1 MANQQTTKS
10 QKKRTSSREDD
21 RSLARIL
28 VERRHLTL
36 QQAKGLLARLKNG
49 ESDNTLENILTAEDI
64 LSEDII
70 LEAKASLW
78 NVPFIDLRNYEIDP
92 EVLELVPGEVA
103 KRFRFF
109 PLFRID
115 ETLLIAMSDP
125 KDVNAIDKVTQLTK
139 LNVSPALSSSEAV
152 IEAIEKYYGEE
163 IEILEQNHQKVGN
176 DEFQDILEVIEAQEE
191 QDVGGEQEQSV
202 QDLERLAEEA
212 PVVKMTNMVL
222 IQAITQKASDIH
234 INPEEDQLRVR
245 YRVDGV
251 LLNSHNL
258 PKNLQEALVSR
269 IKILSNLDIAE
280 HRIPQDG
287 QMHIKLK
294 DGKDVDMRVSTLPS
308 AHGENVVLRI
318 LDRSAALM
326 DLQNLGFEEDNYQ
339 KIVELLSN
347 AYGIILVTGPTGSG
361 KSTTLYAALNI
372 LSTIE
377 KNVITLEDPIEYRLP
392 LIRQSQVNRKA
403 GMTFAKGLRAI
414 LRQDPD
420 IVMVGEIRDTET
432 ANIAV
437 QAALTGHLVLSTLH
451 TNDAASA
458 VTRLEEMGIEP
469 FLISTA
475 VLGVQAQ
482 RLVRRICPHCR
493 EEYEPPENIEIP
505 DKVISNLGLKKD
517 ELKFFKGKGCKR
529 CRKTGYKGR
538 ISIVEVLPL
547 SKKIKTQILK
557 GGSTLDIQTT
567 AEEEGMR
574 PLMHDGWIKVM
585 KGITTIEEV
594 IRVTNI
600 K

>member
-1 MANQQTTKS
+1 MAKQQTSTKS
-10 QKKRTSSREDD
+10 ANKRTSSREDD
-21 RSLARIL
+21 RSLARVL

-49 ESDNTLENILTAEDI
+49 ESNNSLENILKEEEI
-64 LSEDII
+64 LTEDII

-92 EVLELVPGEVA
+92 EVLELIPGDVA
-103 KRFRFF
+103 KRYRFF

-139 LNVSPALSSSEAV
+139 LDVSPALSSSEAV

-163 IEILEQNHQKVGN
+163 VEILEQNVNN

-191 QDVGGEQEQSV
+191 QDVTGEQEQSV

-222 IQAITQKASDIH
+222 MQAINQGASDIH
-234 INPEEDQLRVR
+234 INPEEDQVRVR
-245 YRVDGV
+245 YRLDGV
-251 LLNSHNL
+251 LQDSHHL
-258 PKNLQEALVSR
+258 PKNLQEALISR

-287 QMHIKLK
+287 QMHVKMK
-294 DGKDVDMRVSTLPS
+294 SGKEVDMRVSTLPS

-318 LDRSAALM
+318 LDRNATLM
-326 DLQNLGFEEDNYQ
+326 DLQNLGFEDDNHK
-339 KIVELLSN
+339 KIMNLISN

-361 KSTTLYAALNI
+361 KSTTLYASLNI

-377 KNVITLEDPIEYRLP
+377 KNIITLEDPIEYRLP
-392 LIRQSQVNRKA
+392 LIRQSQVHRKA

-420 IVMVGEIRDTET
+420 IVMVGEIRDQET

-475 VLGVQAQ
+475 VLGVLAQ
-482 RLVRRICPHCR
+482 RLVRRICPNCKQ
-493 EEYEPPENIEIP
+493 ESEKPEDIEIP
-505 DKVISNLGLKKD
+505 EEVIKGLGLKKD
-517 ELKFFKGKGCKR
+517 ELKFFKGKGCSR
-529 CRKTGYKGR
+529 CRNTGYKGR
-538 ISIVEVLPL
+538 ISVVEVLPVT
-547 SKKIKTQILK
+547 KKIKTQILK
-557 GGSTLDIQTT
+557 GGSTLDVETA

-574 PLMHDGWIKVM
+574 PLVYDGWIKVM
-585 KGITTIEEV
+585 KGITTIDEV

>member
-1 MANQQTTKS
+1 MARQQTTKS
-10 QKKRTSSREDD
+10 VKKRISNREDD
-21 RSLARIL
+21 RSLARVL

-36 QQAKGLLARLKNG
+36 QQAKGLLSRLKNG
-49 ESDNTLENILTAEDI
+49 ESNNSLEYILKEEEI
-64 LSEDII
+64 LPEDII

-92 EVLELVPGEVA
+92 EVLELIPGEVA
-103 KRFRFF
+103 KRYRFF

-139 LNVSPALSSSEAV
+139 LDVSPALSSSDAV
-152 IEAIEKYYGEE
+152 IEAIEKYYGED
-163 IEILEQNHQKVGN
+163 IDYTDQKVSN
-176 DEFQDILEVIEAQEE
+176 DEFQDILEVIEAEEE
-191 QDVGGEQEQSV
+191 QELGGDHEQSV
-202 QDLERLAEEA
+202 QDLEKLAEEA

-222 IQAITQKASDIH
+222 VQAITQGASDIH
-234 INPEEDQLRVR
+234 VNPEEDKLRVR
-245 YRVDGV
+245 YRIDGV
-251 LLNSHNL
+251 LQDSHIL
-258 PKNLQEALVSR
+258 PKNLQEALISR
-269 IKILSNLDIAE
+269 IKILSNIDIAE

-294 DGKDVDMRVSTLPS
+294 NGKEVDMRVSTLPS
-308 AHGENVVLRI
+308 AYGENVVLRI
-318 LDRSAALM
+318 LDKSSALM
-326 DLQNLGFEEDNYQ
+326 DLQNLGFEDDNYR
-339 KIVELLSN
+339 KIINLIRN

-361 KSTTLYAALNI
+361 KSTTLYAALNM

-392 LIRQSQVNRKA
+392 LIRQSQVHRKA

-432 ANIAV
+432 ASIAV

-469 FLISTA
+469 FLISTS
-475 VLGVQAQ
+475 VLGLLAQ
-482 RLVRRICPHCR
+482 RLVRRICPHCK
-493 EEYEPPENIEIP
+493 EECEHPEDIDIP
-505 DKVISNLGLKKD
+505 EKVISNLGLAKEK
-517 ELKFFKGKGCKR
+517 LKFFKGKGCKR

-538 ISIVEVLPL
+538 ISIVEVLPVT
-547 SKKIKTQILK
+547 KKIRTQILK
-557 GGSTLDIQTT
+557 RGSTLDIQTV

-574 PLMHDGWIKVM
+574 PLLHDGWFKVM
-585 KGITTIEEV
+585 QGITSVEEV

>member
-1 MANQQTTKS
+1 MAKQETTKS
-10 QKKRTSSREDD
+10 SQKRAPSREDD
-21 RSLARIL
+21 RSLARVL
-28 VERRHLTL
+28 VERKHLTL

-49 ESDNTLENILTAEDI
+49 ESQNSLENLLKEEEILA
-64 LSEDII
+64 EDII

-92 EVLELVPGEVA
+92 EVLELIPGEIA

-139 LNVSPALSSSEAV
+139 LNVSPALSSPEAV

-163 IEILEQNHQKVGN
+163 VEIEDQNVGN
-176 DEFQDILEVIEAQEE
+176 EDLQDILEVIEAEEDQELS
-191 QDVGGEQEQSV
+191 GEEQSV
-202 QDLERLAEEA
+202 QDLEKLAEEA

-222 IQAITQKASDIH
+222 IQAITQGASDIH

-245 YRVDGV
+245 YRIDGV
-251 LLNSHNL
+251 LQNSHNL

-294 DGKDVDMRVSTLPS
+294 NGKEVDMRVSTLPS
-308 AHGENVVLRI
+308 AFGENVVLRI

-326 DLQNLGFEEDNYQ
+326 DLQNLGFEEDNY
-339 KIVELLSN
+339 KNIVSLLSN
-347 AYGIILVTGPTGSG
+347 AYGILLVTGPTGSG
-361 KSTTLYAALNI
+361 KSTTLYAALNM

-392 LIRQSQVNRKA
+392 LIRQSQVHRKA

-420 IVMVGEIRDTET
+420 IVMVGEIRDAET

-482 RLVRRICPHCR
+482 RLVRRICPHCK
-493 EEYEPPENIEIP
+493 EECEKPEDVEIP
-505 DKVISNLGLKKD
+505 EDVFKRLGINKD
-517 ELKFFKGKGCKR
+517 EIKFFKGKGCKK
-529 CRKTGYKGR
+529 CRNTGYKGR
-538 ISIVEVLPL
+538 ISIIEVLPIT
-547 SKKIKTQILK
+547 KKIKTLVIK
-557 GGSTLDIQTT
+557 GGSTVEIQDA
-567 AEEEGMR
+567 AEEDGMR
-574 PLMHDGWIKVM
+574 PLLHDGWIKVL
-585 KGITTIEEV
+585 KGITTVEEV

>member
-1 MANQQTTKS
+1 MAKQQTTKS
-10 QKKRTSSREDD
+10 PQKRTSSREND
-21 RSLARIL
+21 RSLARVL
-28 VERRHLTL
+28 VERKHLTL

-49 ESDNTLENILTAEDI
+49 ESHNSLENVLKEEEILT
-64 LSEDII
+64 EDII

-78 NVPFIDLRNYEIDP
+78 NVPFIDLKNYEIDP
-92 EVLELVPGEVA
+92 EVLELIPGEVA

-163 IEILEQNHQKVGN
+163 VEIEDQNVGN
-176 DEFQDILEVIEAQEE
+176 NDLQDILEVIEAQEDKE
-191 QDVGGEQEQSV
+191 ISGEQEQSV
-202 QDLERLAEEA
+202 QDLEKLAEEA

-222 IQAITQKASDIH
+222 IQAITQGASDIH

-245 YRVDGV
+245 YRIDGV
-251 LLNSHNL
+251 LQNSHNL

-280 HRIPQDG
+280 HRVPQDG

-294 DGKDVDMRVSTLPS
+294 NGKEVDMRVSTLPS

-326 DLQNLGFEEDNYQ
+326 DLHNLGFEEDNY
-339 KIVELLSN
+339 KNIIKLLSN
-347 AYGIILVTGPTGSG
+347 SYGIILVTGPTGSG

-392 LIRQSQVNRKA
+392 LIRQSQVHRKA

-482 RLVRRICPHCR
+482 RLVRRICSHCK
-493 EEYEPPENIEIP
+493 EECEKPENVDIP
-505 DKVISNLGLKKD
+505 EEVVNSLGINKD
-517 ELKFFKGKGCKR
+517 EIKFFRGKGCKK
-529 CRKTGYKGR
+529 CRNTGYKGR
-538 ISIVEVLPL
+538 ISIIEVLPL
-547 SKKIKTQILK
+547 TKAIKSQVIK
-557 GGSTLDIQTT
+557 GGSTLDIQNT

-574 PLMHDGWIKVM
+574 PLSHDGWIKVL
-585 KGITTIEEV
+585 KGITTVEEV